1 MDCSGILVDCV
12 DSDGREESSK
22 APSQQTSCERPFH
35 RNVAVPRATE
45 GRPERGVLQALPRDS
60 SAEGRRWLGEERE
73 GIGTDQRA
81 RPRASIVGTA
91 VVERLE
97 NPKPE
102 K

>member
-1 MDCSGILVDCV
+1 M
-12 DSDGREESSK
+12 
-22 APSQQTSCERPFH
+22 
-35 RNVAVPRATE
+35 
-45 GRPERGVLQALPRDS
+45 
-60 SAEGRRWLGEERE
+60 GEERE